1 MMSRGRREIG
11 HIYIRCI
18 EHKGYK
24 MKDFLLIYILRL
36 HTIHTRRCG
45 ISLAVAIKAIP
56 ALSALQS

>member
-24 MKDFLLIYILRL
+24 MKDFFTNIYFKIT
-36 HTIHTRRCG
+36 HNTHQEMWDF
-45 ISLAVAIKAIP
+45 ISRGDESDP
-56 ALSALQS
+56 SP

>member
-24 MKDFLLIYILRL
+24 MKDFFTNIYFKIT
-36 HTIHTRRCG
+36 HNTHQEMWDFVRRG
-45 ISLAVAIKAIP
+45 D
-56 ALSALQS
+56 